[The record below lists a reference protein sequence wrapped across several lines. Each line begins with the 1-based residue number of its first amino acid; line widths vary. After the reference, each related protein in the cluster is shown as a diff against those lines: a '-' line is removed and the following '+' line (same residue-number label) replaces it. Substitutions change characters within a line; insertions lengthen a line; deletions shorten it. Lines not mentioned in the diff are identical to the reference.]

1 MKKLI
6 TTLATLI
13 LLTSASY
20 SFDRPTLSIGG
31 TSTAAYFEAA
41 AHEVENSEKSQKE
54 EGAALGGYVS
64 VFGELTFADRLT
76 IGIAYVPEDLE
87 TETVTTGRADKTTT
101 ATASTVTQTVKAQ
114 LEDMTT
120 AYIAI
125 NLTDNFYVKFGTV
138 NMDLITKETLGTGSA
153 YGNTDLDGDVLGAGY
168 NMTLDNG
175 VFLRAEAMRV
185 NIGGVSLTSTTNSAN
200 KIVLDDVDGVNA
212 SISIGKSF

>member
-6 TTLATLI
+6 TTLATLV

-20 SFDRPTLSIGG
+20 SFDRPAFSVGG

-54 EGAALGGYVS
+54 KGAALGGYVS
-64 VFGELTFADRLT
+64 VFGELTFADRVT

-87 TETVTTGRADKTTT
+87 TETVTRSRQDKTTT
-101 ATASTVTQTVKAQ
+101 ATASTVTQTIKAQ

-120 AYIAI
+120 AYIAF
-125 NLTDNFYVKFGTV
+125 NLTDNFYVKFGQV
-138 NMDLITKETLGTGSA
+138 NMDMVTKETLGTGSA
-153 YGNTDLDGDVLGAGY
+153 YGNADLDGDVYGAGY
-168 NMTLDNG
+168 QMTMDNG

-185 NIGGVSLTSTTNSAN
+185 NIGGISLTSTTNSAN
-200 KIVLDDVDGVNA
+200 KIVLDDIEGVNA
-212 SISIGKSF
+212 SISLGKTF